1 MTVGA
6 SNEQEANVQS
16 SIVNAVRKRLESV
29 EENLSFYAARSAKS
43 AGRSLDEEPPAIRT
57 EFQRDRDRILHTK
70 AFRRLKH
77 KTQVF
82 LAPLGDHFAT
92 RLTHTLEVSQVARTI
107 SRALN
112 LNEDLTEAIGLGHDM
127 GHTPFGH
134 LGEEM
139 LNQLFS
145 GGFKHNQQSL
155 RIVESLE
162 NNGIGLNLTWEVRQ
176 GIVNH
181 SKARGD
187 FLADTPDPG
196 LTLEAQVLRVSDA
209 VAYLNHD
216 VEDAI
221 RARVIDEED
230 LPGDV
235 VAVLGRGSSQRIDN
249 MVSSI
254 ITASWPCATDRPLM
268 PGESPH
274 ISMGR
279 DMRGALNELRE
290 FLFQWVYLPASEG
303 DKGETVRQIMEL
315 LYEHYSR
322 HPQNIPAEYE
332 SHANS
337 PEQQAVDFISG
348 MTDQY
353 ALREAE
359 SLKPGIAE
367 AFRVWLP
374 T

>member
-1 MTVGA
+1 M
-6 SNEQEANVQS
+6 QS
-16 SIVNAVRKRLESV
+16 SIVNAVRERLESK
-29 EENLSFYAARSAKS
+29 EEDLSFYAARSAKS
-43 AGRSLDEEPPAIRT
+43 AGRSLDEEPPLVRT

-82 LAPLGDHFAT
+82 LAPLGDHFVT

-139 LNQLFS
+139 LNGLFS
-145 GGFKHNQQSL
+145 GGFRHNQQSL
-155 RIVESLE
+155 RIVENLE
-162 NNGIGLNLTWEVRQ
+162 NNGMGLNLTWEVRH

-181 SKARGD
+181 SKPRGD
-187 FLADTPDPG
+187 FLGASPDPG
-196 LTLEAQVLRVSDA
+196 LTLEAEVLRISDA

-221 RARVIDEED
+221 RAKVIAEED
-230 LPGDV
+230 LPRNV
-235 VAVLGRGSSQRIDN
+235 SAVLGKGSSQRIDN

-254 ITASWPCATDRPLM
+254 IAASWPCVADRPLKS
-268 PGESPH
+268 GELPH
-274 ISMGR
+274 ISMGD
-279 DMRGALNELRE
+279 DMRWALNELRE
-290 FLFQWVYLPASEG
+290 FLFRWVYLPASEG

-322 HPQNIPAEYE
+322 YPDNIPAEYD
-332 SHANS
+332 SHGDS
-337 PEQQAVDFISG
+337 PGQKAVDFISG

-353 ALREAE
+353 ALRQAE